1 MVIITI
7 LKTESDQHVQ
17 PIESKIGPR
26 IGQVKTEKT
35 GKIGKKKKFRNW
47 VRPETNL
54 FFYSLIG
61 SVFKTMAI
69 ILKSS

>member
-35 GKIGKKKKFRNW
+35 GKIGKKKKNSGIGLDQKL
-47 VRPETNL
+47 TS
-54 FFYSLIG
+54 FF
-61 SVFKTMAI
+61 
-69 ILKSS
+69 IL

>member
-1 MVIITI
+1 MVCYVWKFYWITINMVIITI

-35 GKIGKKKKFRNW
+35 GKIGKK
-47 VRPETNL
+47 
-54 FFYSLIG
+54 
-61 SVFKTMAI
+61 I
-69 ILKSS
+69 IIQELG

>member
-35 GKIGKKKKFRNW
+35 GKIGKKK
-47 VRPETNL
+47 
-54 FFYSLIG
+54 
-61 SVFKTMAI
+61 
-69 ILKSS
+69 

>member
-7 LKTESDQHVQ
+7 LKTESDQQVQ

-35 GKIGKKKKFRNW
+35 GKIGKKKNSGIGLDQKL
-47 VRPETNL
+47 TS
-54 FFYSLIG
+54 FF
-61 SVFKTMAI
+61 
-69 ILKSS
+69 IL

>member
-35 GKIGKKKKFRNW
+35 GKIGKKK
-47 VRPETNL
+47 
-54 FFYSLIG
+54 
-61 SVFKTMAI
+61 I
-69 ILKSS
+69 IQELG